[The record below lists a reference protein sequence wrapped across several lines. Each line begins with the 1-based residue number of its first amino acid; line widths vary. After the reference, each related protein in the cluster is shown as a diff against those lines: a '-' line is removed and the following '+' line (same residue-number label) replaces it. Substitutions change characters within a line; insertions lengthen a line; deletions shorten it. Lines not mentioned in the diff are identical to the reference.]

1 MDHLKV
7 GSLSKSLSQL
17 WQPYFL
23 PHVGHIHKKT
33 RSNIFHI
40 FRDKN
45 KRFIQWNFFHVTSAP
60 QKLLMQA
67 FPLSVQNHLV
77 SSCHFQRHACF
88 PKNTK
93 YGWFFR
99 QNTSRTTCISHFPF
113 LQNHNKDFQLSD
125 PVICWSWQLQIWS
138 NFFHTLTHLQFY
150 LQYLPPKNVC
160 KILKQ
165 IRKKKLEHCCVIPD
179 KVKLAST
186 GRIAPVC
193 SGGVREG
200 ASYLF
205 GGKYIFVRVR
215 E

>member
-1 MDHLKV
+1 MAPSAKV
-7 GSLSKSLSQL
+7 SLSFGNPTFCPM
-17 WQPYFL
+17 WVIFT
-23 PHVGHIHKKT
+23 KKP
-33 RSNIFHI
+33 RFNIFHI

-45 KRFIQWNFFHVTSAP
+45 KRFIQWNLFHVTSAP
-60 QKLLMQA
+60 QKLLMQD
-67 FPLSVQNHLV
+67 FSLSVQNHLD

-138 NFFHTLTHLQFY
+138 NLFHTLTHLQFY

-160 KILKQ
+160 KILKH
-165 IRKKKLEHCCVIPD
+165 IRKKNLSTVVWSRIRWSWRRQAELPQFVQGGWERVQAISLEGNIF
-179 KVKLAST
+179 S
-186 GRIAPVC
+186 
-193 SGGVREG
+193 SGSENRTQV
-200 ASYLF
+200 
-205 GGKYIFVRVR
+205 
-215 E
+215 

>member
-1 MDHLKV
+1 MAPSAKV
-7 GSLSKSLSQL
+7 SLSFGNPTFCPM
-17 WQPYFL
+17 WVIF
-23 PHVGHIHKKT
+23 T
-33 RSNIFHI
+33 RKFNIFHI

-93 YGWFFR
+93 YVWFFR

-193 SGGVREG
+193 SGGWERVQAISLEG
-200 ASYLF
+200 N
-205 GGKYIFVRVR
+205 IFSSGSENRTQG
-215 E
+215 

>member
-1 MDHLKV
+1 MELLPCNKCPPKV
-7 GSLSKSLSQL
+7 VNARFFIFCAKSFRLQLSFSAT
-17 WQPYFL
+17 
-23 PHVGHIHKKT
+23 HVFSKKYQI
-33 RSNIFHI
+33 RLIF
-40 FRDKN
+40 
-45 KRFIQWNFFHVTSAP
+45 SE
-60 QKLLMQA
+60 
-67 FPLSVQNHLV
+67 
-77 SSCHFQRHACF
+77 
-88 PKNTK
+88 
-93 YGWFFR
+93 
-99 QNTSRTTCISHFPF
+99 NTSRTTCISHFPF

-150 LQYLPPKNVC
+150 LQYLPKNVC